1 MPIRSISMRRALL
14 DINIILDYYDN
25 FRRDLFPESVE
36 LFELAKTRAKE
47 GLFFISSASLD
58 NIAFLKHKDLR
69 ESYPNLTYIQRKKII
84 NKLLKELLSV
94 FNICKTPSY
103 IDINEDSDIED
114 ELLISSAKAYGL
126 TLITRDEII
135 LNKYPHLA
143 MHPKA
148 YLEEYKK
155 SVKTKRIPILDL
167 KAQTFFLYSD
177 IEKAIDEVI
186 KKCNFILG
194 EEVRFF
200 EQDLKKY
207 TETKHAIGVASGT
220 DALLLSLRALAIKRR
235 REEYWSK
242 EDLIITTPFTFT
254 ATGDTILRSG
264 ATPLFVDINLETFNI
279 DPAKIKEAV
288 RAYKGKIVGIVSV
301 HLYGLP
307 CNMDEIMDIARENNL
322 FVVEDCAQAFGAM
335 YKGKKVGSFGD
346 AGAFSFFPSK
356 NLGAFGDAGAITT
369 NDDELAEIITMLR
382 VHGGKDKYNVEHIGY
397 KARLDT
403 LQAAVLLAKFKYID
417 EFNERRRKI
426 AEAYNKELA
435 NIKSLVLPIAPMD
448 SYHVY
453 HQYTIRVENGKRDE
467 LQRYLKE
474 KDIITMVY
482 YPVPLHQMK
491 VFEGRCKISGTLKNA
506 EEACQSV
513 LSLPVEPLFKEN
525 EIESVIWRLKEFL
538 KQ

>member
-177 IEKAIDEVI
+177 IEKAFDEVI

-288 RAYKGKIVGIVSV
+288 RAYKGKIVGIVPV

-403 LQAAVLLAKFKYID
+403 LQAAILLAKFKYID

-426 AEAYNKELA
+426 AEAYNRGLA
-435 NIKSLVLPIAPMD
+435 NIDSLVLPIAYAD

-453 HQYTIRVENGKRDE
+453 HQYTVRVKNGKRDE
-467 LQRYLKE
+467 LQKYLKD
-474 KDIITMVY
+474 KGISTMVY
-482 YPVPLHQMK
+482 YPVPLHKMK
-491 VFEGRCKISGTLKNA
+491 VFKGRCKISGTLKNA

-513 LSLPVEPLFKEN
+513 LSLPIEPLQTPGVVE
-525 EIESVIWRLKEFL
+525 EIAEEMKRYVK
-538 KQ
+538 

>member
-58 NIAFLKHKDLR
+58 NIAFLKHKDLK

-126 TLITRDEII
+126 TLITRDEMI
-135 LNKYPHLA
+135 LSKYPHLA

-148 YLEEYKK
+148 YLEEHKK

-167 KAQTFFLYSD
+167 EAQTFFIYSD

-207 TETKHAIGVASGT
+207 TGTKHAIGVASGT

-288 RAYKGKIVGIVSV
+288 RAYKGKIVGIVPV

-403 LQAAVLLAKFKYID
+403 LQAAILLAKFKYID

-426 AEAYNKELA
+426 AETYNRVLA
-435 NIKSLVLPIAPMD
+435 DIDSLALPIVPTD

-453 HQYTIRVENGKRDE
+453 HQYTVMVKNGKRDE
-467 LQRYLKE
+467 LQKYLK
-474 KDIITMVY
+474 DNGITTMVY
-482 YPVPLHQMK
+482 YPVPLHKMK
-491 VFEGRCKISGTLKNA
+491 VFEGRCKIAGTLKNA

-513 LSLPVEPLFKEN
+513 LSLPIEPLQTPEIIEDVVERIRDFKT
-525 EIESVIWRLKEFL
+525 S
-538 KQ
+538 